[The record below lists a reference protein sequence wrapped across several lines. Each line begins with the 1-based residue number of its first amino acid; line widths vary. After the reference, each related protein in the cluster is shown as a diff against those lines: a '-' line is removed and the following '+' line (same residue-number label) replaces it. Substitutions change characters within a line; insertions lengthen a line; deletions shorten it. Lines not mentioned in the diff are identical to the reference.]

1 MSDLNARLH
10 ESRWE
15 EAPAAFIASTQL
27 DRLYRDTLCRL
38 EASPSGLDVARELAS
53 DYLPPNGFGFYGS
66 HKEGSGLPEDYWLRV
81 ALQYGAQGH
90 LWSQCREG
98 KLSLYVRGDDRYF
111 RAPHDDLFEL
121 PATLDW
127 ETTFDRGTLTGG
139 GLPPVAWKHVHLLR
153 PQVWVTDE
161 QAQAALR
168 ALDGRLID
176 FARHRRPTDAE
187 LEEMIR
193 AAHDGKIPA
202 KKAAWETIRDKRLG
216 FRQQEVFHLVE
227 RIVERDKLDR
237 TGGRPPKLKPS

>member
-1 MSDLNARLH
+1 MSDLNRLLV

-15 EAPAAFIASTQL
+15 EQTDTFIPSTQL
-27 DRLYRDTLCRL
+27 DRLYRVALARL
-38 EASPSGLDVARELAS
+38 TGSPSGLDVARELAS
-53 DYLPPNGFGFYGS
+53 DYLPADGSGFSGS
-66 HKEGSGLPEDYWLRV
+66 HKEGSGLPEDYWPRV

-90 LWSQCREG
+90 LWSQCRDG
-98 KLSLYVRGDDRYF
+98 KLSLYARGDDRYF

-127 ETTFDRGTLTGG
+127 EATFDRGILTGG
-139 GLPPVAWKHVHLLR
+139 RLPPVAWKHVHLLR

-176 FARHRRPTDAE
+176 FARHRRPTDSE

-202 KKAAWETIRDKRLG
+202 KKAAWETIRDMRLG

>member
-66 HKEGSGLPEDYWLRV
+66 HKEGSGLPEDYWPRV

-111 RAPHDDLFEL
+111 RAPRDDLFEL

-127 ETTFDRGTLTGG
+127 EATFDRGILTGG
-139 GLPPVAWKHVHLLR
+139 GLPPVAWKGVHLLR
-153 PQVWVTDE
+153 PRIWVTDKE
-161 QAQAALR
+161 AGEALR
-168 ALDGRLID
+168 ALKVVLLNGSKL
-176 FARHRRPTDAE
+176 HQPTTAE
-187 LEEMIR
+187 LEEAIR
-193 AAHDGKIPA
+193 AVNHNQLPGQKRAWQNA
-202 KKAAWETIRDKRLG
+202 KEIALERGW
-216 FRQQEVFHLVE
+216 LVKKESVVALVRE
-227 RIVERDKLDR
+227 RAGSQYRV
-237 TGGRPPKLKPS
+237 GRPRGK